1 MINCLKIKQKSK
13 IRPFSA
19 KKGRFYAKTAK
30 NNPSDFENSKKEG
43 GIFQKLCLT
52 IFD

>member
-1 MINCLKIKQKSK
+1 LEIKQKSK
-13 IRPFSA
+13 FEPISV
-19 KKGRFYAKTAK
+19 KKGRFYTKTVK

-43 GIFQKLCLT
+43 GNFQKLYLT